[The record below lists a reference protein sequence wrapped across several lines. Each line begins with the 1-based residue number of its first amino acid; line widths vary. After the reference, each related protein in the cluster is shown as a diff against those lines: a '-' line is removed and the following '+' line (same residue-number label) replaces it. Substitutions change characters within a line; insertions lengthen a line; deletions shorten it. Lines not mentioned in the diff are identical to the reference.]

1 MARLFPR
8 AARGRVAIAAVLVAT
23 ALVLAGV
30 VAWAAGEEAAQD
42 EAASI
47 EARLGAQLR
56 AASAQFAR
64 ELEAAEQRAATLA
77 ASPRVQQALAQ
88 GERRLLRRLAGES
101 GDVAF
106 YADGERLAGT
116 GGWPARRAVSV
127 RDDRGRELGR
137 VVAGVALDGDLAG
150 RLERA
155 AGLRRSDSL
164 AIVRGERVLAGT
176 VPADERPSVADE
188 LLAQTGVDLVVS
200 ASGRPIDEAA
210 VQARRDAFLAAL
222 LTLALLAVLA
232 LTTAS
237 FLRGRR
243 RTPDEEEAP
252 LRRRAA
258 DLRDEYELARR
269 MREVAALVGDALA
282 AGHDRDALLPVILES
297 AVGTTGAVGARL
309 VSDGNEVARAGRPE
323 RGAAPLA
330 LRLGTEEQHEGL
342 LLLYPPSGAS
352 FDAEAGELAQW
363 LAGQASIAL
372 ENARL
377 HHTVKYQATTDEL
390 TELANRRRFREL
402 LGLEVRRAQRFGDS
416 LAVILADLDDF
427 KLVNDRFGHQAGD
440 EVLRRFAAILRAT
453 VREIDVPTRYGGE
466 EFAVLLPETGLGGA
480 EQVARRLAAALGD
493 VVLRGPDGEE
503 VPVTASF
510 GVSAY
515 PEAGSA
521 EDLLAAADRAL
532 YEAKAGG
539 KNQVA
544 RASDR
549 RPGKVL

>member
-8 AARGRVAIAAVLVAT
+8 AARGRVAIAALLVA
-23 ALVLAGV
+23 AVVVLAGV

-42 EAASI
+42 EMAGV

-56 AASAQFAR
+56 AAAAEFTR
-64 ELEAAEQRAATLA
+64 ELDAAERRAASLA
-77 ASPRVQQALAQ
+77 ASPRVQQALA
-88 GERRLLRRLAGES
+88 ERDRRVLRRLAAER

-106 YADGERLAGT
+106 YADDERLAGA
-116 GGWPARRAVSV
+116 GGWLARRAVSV
-127 RDDRGRELGR
+127 RDEGELGR
-137 VVAGVALDGDLAG
+137 VVAGVPLDGELAR

-155 AGLRRSDSL
+155 AGLRGGDSL

-176 VPADERPSVADE
+176 PPGEERPSVAAE
-188 LLAQTGVDLVVS
+188 LLTRTGVELVVS
-200 ASGRPIDEAA
+200 ASGEPIAEATRE
-210 VQARRDAFLAAL
+210 ARRDAFLAAL
-222 LTLALLAVLA
+222 LTLALLAALA
-232 LTTAS
+232 LTGAS
-237 FLRGRR
+237 LLRARR
-243 RTPDEEEAP
+243 PPPAEEEAP
-252 LRRRAA
+252 PRRRAA
-258 DLRDEYELARR
+258 DVRGEHELPRR

-282 AGHDRDALLPVILES
+282 AGHDRDALLPVSLES

-309 VSDGNEVARAGRPE
+309 VSNGKEVARAGRPE

-377 HHTVKYQATTDEL
+377 HHTVKYQATTDDL
-390 TELANRRRFREL
+390 TELANRRRFTEL
-402 LGLEVRRAQRFGDS
+402 LGVEVRRAERFGDP
-416 LAVILADLDDF
+416 LGLILADLDDF

-453 VREIDVPTRYGGE
+453 VREIDVPARYGGE
-466 EFAVLLPETGLGGA
+466 EFAVLLPETRLDGA
-480 EQVARRLAAALGD
+480 EQLARRLAAALAD
-493 VVLRGPDGEE
+493 VALLAPDGEE

-515 PEAGSA
+515 PEAGSV
-521 EDLLAAADRAL
+521 EELLAGADRAL
-532 YEAKAGG
+532 YRAKAEG
-539 KNQVA
+539 KNRVA
-544 RASDR
+544 RASGR